1 MVKNTKGGS
10 KNKKIARKNMVQDG
24 PIKTRYANPNEPCEM
39 YANVTKMYGQGN
51 CLVMCN
57 DGVRRMCVIRN
68 KFRGRNKRQNNVMV
82 DTKVLVGIRDW
93 ELVREGKM
101 EKCDLLEV
109 YDRKQNDDIK
119 NDPNS
124 KWKYLCSQEENFNI
138 KQNEGYD
145 FCYQLDEKEEQYEDI
160 SSNNNINNN
169 ENDIDI
175 DDI

>member
-24 PIKTRYANPNEPCEM
+24 PIKTRYADPNEPCEM

-51 CLVMCN
+51 CEVMCN

-68 KFRGRNKRQNNVMV
+68 KFRGRNKRQNNVSI
-82 DTKVLVGIRDW
+82 DTKVLVGLRDW
-93 ELVREGKM
+93 EVVREGKM

-124 KWKYLCSQEENFNI
+124 EWKYLCSQEEKLNI
-138 KQNEGYD
+138 KQSEGYD
-145 FCYQLDEKEEQYEDI
+145 FCYEMDEEE
-160 SSNNNINNN
+160 N
-169 ENDIDI
+169 ENDESENGLQNNDIDI
-175 DDI
+175 DAI